1 MNTITTTADLLHEAI
16 VEAVKTYD
24 LDVSDEFYAIEDIG
38 EITAAVI
45 SSLTGFVVFIF
56 NSTITKEDSDESA

>member
-1 MNTITTTADLLHEAI
+1 MSTITTTTDLLHEAI

-24 LDVSDEFYAIEDIG
+24 LDVSDGFYAIEDIG

-45 SSLTGFVVFIF
+45 SSLTGFVVFS
-56 NSTITKEDSDESA
+56 STVIKEDSDESA

>member
-1 MNTITTTADLLHEAI
+1 MSTVTTTTDLLHEAI

-45 SSLTGFVVFIF
+45 SSLTGFVVFS
-56 NSTITKEDSDESA
+56 STITKEDSDENA

>member
-1 MNTITTTADLLHEAI
+1 MSTITTTTDLLYEAI

-24 LDVSDEFYAIEDIG
+24 LDVSDGFYAIEDIG

-45 SSLTGFVVFIF
+45 SSLTGFVVFS
-56 NSTITKEDSDESA
+56 STITKEDSDESA

>member
-38 EITAAVI
+38 ELSAAVI
-45 SSLTGFVVFIF
+45 SSLTGFVVFS
-56 NSTITKEDSDESA
+56 STITKEDPDESA

>member
-1 MNTITTTADLLHEAI
+1 MSTITTTTDPLYEAI

-24 LDVSDEFYAIEDIG
+24 LDVSDGFYAIEDIG

-45 SSLTGFVVFIF
+45 SSLTGFVVFS
-56 NSTITKEDSDESA
+56 STITKEDSDESA

>member
-24 LDVSDEFYAIEDIG
+24 LDVSDGFYAIEDIG
-38 EITAAVI
+38 GTLRSGHQQPDRIH
-45 SSLTGFVVFIF
+45 SLQQHHHQGGLR
-56 NSTITKEDSDESA
+56 

>member
-1 MNTITTTADLLHEAI
+1 MNTVTTTTDLLHEAI

-24 LDVSDEFYAIEDIG
+24 LDVSDGFYAIEDIG

-45 SSLTGFVVFIF
+45 SSLTGFVVFS
-56 NSTITKEDSDESA
+56 STVIKEDSDESA

>member
-1 MNTITTTADLLHEAI
+1 MSTITTTTDLLHEAI

-24 LDVSDEFYAIEDIG
+24 LDVSDGFYAIEDIG

-45 SSLTGFVVFIF
+45 SSLTGFVVFS
-56 NSTITKEDSDESA
+56 STVIKEDSNESA

>member
-1 MNTITTTADLLHEAI
+1 MNTITTTTDLLHEAI

-24 LDVSDEFYAIEDIG
+24 LDVSDGFYAIEDIG

-45 SSLTGFVVFIF
+45 NSLTGFVVLI
-56 NSTITKEDSDESA
+56 STITKEDPDESA

>member
-1 MNTITTTADLLHEAI
+1 MSTITTTTDLLHEAI

-24 LDVSDEFYAIEDIG
+24 LDVSDGFYAIEDIG

-45 SSLTGFVVFIF
+45 SSLTGSIVFS
-56 NSTITKEDSDESA
+56 STITKEDSDESA

>member
-1 MNTITTTADLLHEAI
+1 MNTVTTTTDLLHEAI

-24 LDVSDEFYAIEDIG
+24 LDVGDGFYAIEDIG

-45 SSLTGFVVFIF
+45 SSLTGFVVFS
-56 NSTITKEDSDESA
+56 STVIKEDSDESA

>member
-1 MNTITTTADLLHEAI
+1 MSTITTTTDLLHEAI

-24 LDVSDEFYAIEDIG
+24 LDVSDGFYAIEDIG

-45 SSLTGFVVFIF
+45 SSLTGFVVFS
-56 NSTITKEDSDESA
+56 STVTKEDSDESA